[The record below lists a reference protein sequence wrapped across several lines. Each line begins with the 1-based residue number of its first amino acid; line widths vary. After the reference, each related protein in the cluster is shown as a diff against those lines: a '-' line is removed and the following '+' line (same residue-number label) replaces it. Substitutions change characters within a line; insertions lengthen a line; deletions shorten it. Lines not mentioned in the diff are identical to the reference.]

1 MLYYKATYFL
11 SFWNYIDL
19 ISISLNISFIALDLS
34 DTESTKVRP
43 LSSVAVFFMWLKL
56 FYFMRL
62 FQPTATFIRMIV

>member
-11 SFWNYIDL
+11 SFWNYLDL
-19 ISISLNISFIALDLS
+19 ISISLKISFIALDLS

-62 FQPTATFIRMIV
+62 FKPTATFIRMIV